1 MKILSFLG
9 LALSLNAFAGN
20 EGPTP
25 RPEPPGPAPLRK
37 LLIRCLPENAALFGF
52 ELASVR
58 GCNTSPPNPQCW
70 SRIDINIL
78 KSANGT
84 WKYDGGTSI
93 LPDTSEE
100 NKDAGTFDLHYGDG
114 SERLF
119 VSVKGKSS
127 LVDIKLPLEFGSM
140 SEVDTNG
147 VQTNY
152 ECELF

>member
-84 WKYDGGTSI
+84 WKYDGGT
-93 LPDTSEE
+93 
-100 NKDAGTFDLHYGDG
+100 FDLHYGDG